1 MEQYQSEEKA
11 DLENYLRVILKRKWI
26 IIIITIICL
35 IVGLFY
41 VLRTPAI
48 YEATSTIQIKQNNS
62 PSASNTPFILPVAF
76 SNYGNIDSEIEIIK
90 SRVIREKIVKKF
102 HLDQKIYDI
111 SGKIKPEISNVK
123 IDKNLRD
130 KEFKIKLAGDR
141 DIINKPYKTKG
152 LSFLLTCRNVNKGD
166 SFKFMVEDLPT
177 AAEGLKSKIKI
188 TKVGKTRTSTN
199 IVKIS
204 VKDTNPER
212 ARNIANAIVNFYIQ
226 EDISRKSKTATMA
239 LNFINQ
245 QVYITKNNLDRSE
258 LALNRYK
265 TRKGIMV
272 LTEQA
277 KATIDKITDLEKTKA
292 NITIQE
298 KQIEDLHQQLKNGGF
313 VNFNPSGMA
322 ALGDPVIV
330 GMLSRLS
337 NLDVTKKSLL
347 SQYTEKHPQVIAVT
361 SEIEELRKKLLL
373 SIENSLTTLRGQRH
387 SIEGIIDRYKGN
399 LKLLPKAEQDLAN
412 LVRESTVQEGIYT
425 LLLNKQKEMS
435 IAQAST
441 ISNIRIIDAALIPR
455 LPANTSSKLKNVIIS
470 IILGLFLGISLA
482 FFLDYLD
489 DTIKSSEEIEKK
501 LGLPIYGIIPHMNGL
516 DKHKVFTSEASLDNP
531 TSSVFLSN
539 PSSKGT
545 QIAQKKDGFKMIES
559 YRSLRTNIQF
569 ADIEKKNKVFLITSP
584 NPEEGKTTTIANLSY
599 ILSIMDIKVLII
611 DSDLR
616 KPCIHRIFNVN
627 REPGLTDILI
637 GEKKPEETIQPTSI
651 KNLYLITA
659 GATPPN
665 PTELLFSSRTDKLI
679 QDLRENFNFI
689 FFDSPPLLAFADA
702 PTLATKVD
710 GVFAVLRA
718 EKTTFKTAKAMQE
731 ILEKNVHAKI
741 IGVILNDVKPS
752 LAKYYGDYRYY
763 HYHEYYGDSHKK
775 SKKGDFFTKLFKKS

>member
-1 MEQYQSEEKA
+1 MEQYKVEEKP

-26 IIIITIICL
+26 IIIVTIICL
-35 IVGLFY
+35 MVALFR
-41 VLRTPAI
+41 VSRTTAI
-48 YEATSTIQIKQNNS
+48 YKATSTIQIKQNNS
-62 PSASNTPFILPVAF
+62 PSASNILSVGF

-90 SRVIREKIVKKF
+90 SRAIREKIVKKF
-102 HLDQKIYDI
+102 HLDRKIYDI
-111 SGKIKPEISNVK
+111 SGKIKPEISNLK

-130 KEFKIKLAGDR
+130 KEFKIKLVEDG
-141 DIINKPYKTKG
+141 DIINKTYKTKG
-152 LSFLLTCRNVNKGD
+152 LSFMLTCRNVNRED

-177 AAEGLKSKIKI
+177 AAERLKNKIKI
-188 TKVGKTRTSTN
+188 TKAGKATN

-204 VKDTNPER
+204 VTDTNPER
-212 ARNIANAIVNFYIQ
+212 ARNTANAVVNFYIQ
-226 EDISRKSKTATMA
+226 EDILRKGKTATRT
-239 LNFINQ
+239 LTFINQ
-245 QVYITKNNLDRSE
+245 QLYITKDNLDKSE

-265 TRKGIMV
+265 TRKGIMG

-298 KQIEDLHQQLKNGGF
+298 KQIEDLYQQLNNGGF

-322 ALGDPVIV
+322 ALGDPVTV

-347 SQYTEKHPQVIAVT
+347 SHYTEKHPQVIAVT
-361 SEIEELRKKLLL
+361 SEIRELRKKLLL
-373 SIENSLTTLRGQRH
+373 SVENILITLRGQIH
-387 SIEGIIDRYKGN
+387 SIERMINRYKGN
-399 LKLLPKAEQDLAN
+399 LRLLPKAEQDLAN
-412 LVRESTVQEGIYT
+412 LVRESTVQEGVYT

-435 IAQAST
+435 IAQASI
-441 ISNIRIIDAALIPR
+441 ISNIRIIDTAITPR
-455 LPANTSSKLKNVIIS
+455 LPANTSNKLKNVIIS

-501 LGLPIYGIIPHMNGL
+501 LGLSIYGIIPHINVL
-516 DKHKVFTSEASLDNP
+516 KNP
-531 TSSVFLSN
+531 TSPVVLSN
-539 PSSKGT
+539 PSSEKA

-584 NPEEGKTTTIANLSY
+584 NPDEGKTTTIANLSY

-611 DSDLR
+611 DADLR
-616 KPCIHRIFNVN
+616 KPHLHRIFNVN

-637 GEKKPEETIQPTSI
+637 GEKKPEETIQSTSI

-659 GATPPN
+659 GTNPPN
-665 PTELLFSSRTDKLI
+665 PTELLFSSQTDRLI
-679 QDLRENFNFI
+679 SSLRERFDFI
-689 FFDSPPLLAFADA
+689 FFDSCPVLAFADA
-702 PTLATKVD
+702 STLATKVD

-718 EKTTFKTAKAMQE
+718 EKTTLKTAKAMQE

-741 IGVILNDVKPS
+741 VGAILNDVNHSSAKYFGDYHYYHHF
-752 LAKYYGDYRYY
+752 KYYGGSY
-763 HYHEYYGDSHKK
+763 KK
-775 SKKGDFFTKLFKKS
+775 SKKTDFFTKLFKKS

>member
-1 MEQYQSEEKA
+1 M
-11 DLENYLRVILKRKWI
+11 
-26 IIIITIICL
+26 T
-35 IVGLFY
+35 GLFY

-48 YEATSTIQIKQNNS
+48 YEATSTIQIEQS
-62 PSASNTPFILPVAF
+62 DSHSASNMPIILPVAF
-76 SNYGNIDSEIEIIK
+76 GNYGNIDSEIEIIK
-90 SRVIREKIVKKF
+90 SRAIREKIVKKF

-123 IDKNLRD
+123 ISEDLKD
-130 KEFKIKLAGDR
+130 KEFKIKFINNREYNIQVEKKEAIVRGKL
-141 DIINKPYKTKG
+141 NKPFRNKN
-152 LSFLLTCRNVNKGD
+152 LSFILSCEKVKKGD

-177 AAEGLKSKIKI
+177 AAEKLKNKIEI
-188 TKVGKTRTSTN
+188 TKVGKARTPTN

-212 ARNIANAIVNFYIQ
+212 ARNIASAIVDFYIQ
-226 EDISRKSKTATMA
+226 EDISRKSKTAAMA

-245 QVYITKNNLDRSE
+245 QLYITKNNLDRSE

-265 TRKGIMV
+265 TKEGIMV

-277 KATIDKITDLEKTKA
+277 KATIDKITDLEKAKA
-292 NITIQE
+292 NIAIQE
-298 KQIEDLHQQLKNGGF
+298 KQIEDLYQQLKNGGF
-313 VNFNPSGMA
+313 VNFNPSGMS

-330 GMLSRLS
+330 GILSRLS

-347 SQYTEKHPQVIAVT
+347 SQYTEKHPQVIAIS
-361 SEIEELRKKLLL
+361 SEIKELRKKLLF

-387 SIEGIIDRYKGN
+387 SIERIVDRYKEN
-399 LKLLPKAEQDLAN
+399 LRLLPKAEQDLAN

-441 ISNIRIIDAALIPR
+441 ISNIRIVDPALIPR
-455 LPANTSSKLKNVIIS
+455 LPANTSTKLKNVIIS

-489 DTIKSSEEIEKK
+489 DTIKSSEDMEKK
-501 LGLPIYGIIPHMNGL
+501 LGLPIYGIIPHINGL
-516 DKHKVFTSEASLDNP
+516 DKHKVFASESENSLDNHEVFAGKTLPDNP
-531 TSSVFLSN
+531 TSQGPLSN
-539 PSSKGT
+539 PSSEKA

-584 NPEEGKTTTIANLSY
+584 NPDEGKTTTIANLSY
-599 ILSIMDIKVLII
+599 VLSIMDVHVLMI
-611 DSDLR
+611 DADLR
-616 KPCIHRIFNVN
+616 KPHLHRIFNVN
-627 REPGLTDILI
+627 REPGLSDILI
-637 GEKKPEETIQPTSI
+637 GKKKPEETIHSTSI

-659 GATPPN
+659 GVTPPN

-679 QDLRENFNFI
+679 QDLRESFDFI
-689 FFDSPPLLAFADA
+689 FVDSSPVLAFADT
-702 PTLATKVD
+702 PILATKVD
-710 GVFAVLRA
+710 GVFAVLRT

-741 IGVILNDVKPS
+741 IGAILNDMNPS
-752 LAKYYGDYRYY
+752 LAKYYGDYHYY
-763 HYHEYYGDSHKK
+763 KYYEDSHKK
-775 SKKGDFFTKLFKKS
+775 SKKTDFFTKLFKKS